1 MLQVWCHTDRGTSV
15 LFSLWVFLFISIK
28 LHTGNTQFWGVGT
41 WKWLF
46 EIHLNSLLL
55 FRETTDALPALPCTI
70 CWLESPPSNTSH
82 TKTLMSAHFPAHADE
97 RWALSMRRSPL
108 SGPAAALKPVRGH
121 FTSFS
126 WRYYFR
132 IGRREHSFHSI
143 SFMHMQVGSLTSSRC
158 SLFLSFIEFLRWWV
172 WLLCSCFMIASI
184 LLMPSFVS
192 HRLSSSS
199 PFIFLIVFF
208 MWLGE
213 EVRQKPKTFFL
224 PIMLTNIHL
233 SVIFLCSFPCLWLFF
248 SHSHLL
254 LCLPPFPPLIFAL
267 PHQLLLQMHPKVDF
281 IFQTLLLRGLSI
293 VQRGG
298 GRSQRSCSW
307 LVRMRLLSSALHLST
322 SFILTRWLCWTLAW
336 KVLFLRLHLHIDR
349 KKVTHYGC
357 RSQACL

>member
-1 MLQVWCHTDRGTSV
+1 MLFQLFHVQSADRNHHPAT
-15 LFSLWVFLFISIK
+15 
-28 LHTGNTQFWGVGT
+28 LHTQRRSCLHISQLTLMRDGRFPWEDPLYQV
-41 WKWLF
+41 
-46 EIHLNSLLL
+46 LLL
-55 FRETTDALPALPCTI
+55 
-70 CWLESPPSNTSH
+70 
-82 TKTLMSAHFPAHADE
+82 
-97 RWALSMRRSPL
+97 LSSQ
-108 SGPAAALKPVRGH
+108 SGVISRVLVDDIIFVLGEEN
-121 FTSFS
+121 
-126 WRYYFR
+126 
-132 IGRREHSFHSI
+132 IHSIPFHSCTCKLEVWLHQDAACFFP
-143 SFMHMQVGSLTSSRC
+143 S
-158 SLFLSFIEFLRWWV
+158 LSF